1 VTLTTKTLTSGFA
14 FPECPRWHDG
24 ALFFSDRHDRRV
36 VRLDIDT
43 GAAET
48 VVEVEGQ
55 ASGLG
60 WLPDGQLLVVS
71 MVDRKV
77 LRFDGRSLH
86 EHGDLA
92 DVAPFHCNDMIV
104 DASGRAYVGNF
115 GSDFEAH
122 EPLRN
127 TVVARVDPDGS
138 VHVAADDLAF
148 PNGMVISPDGRT
160 LIVAES
166 AGARL
171 SAFTIEADGALS
183 GRRVYAS
190 LETAPDGICLDAEGA
205 VWFAAPATSQCIR
218 VREGGEVAARAD
230 VGEGHTYACVLGGPD
245 RRTLFVCAAPT
256 HVSAETVRLHEG
268 RIEMVTVDVAG
279 AGAP

>member
-1 VTLTTKTLTSGFA
+1 M
-14 FPECPRWHDG
+14 
-24 ALFFSDRHDRRV
+24 
-36 VRLDIDT
+36 
-43 GAAET
+43 
-48 VVEVEGQ
+48 EGQ

-86 EHGDLA
+86 EHSDLS
-92 DVAPFHCNDMIV
+92 DVAPCHCNNMIV
-104 DASGRAYVGNF
+104 DAAGRAYVGNF

-183 GRRVYAS
+183 GRRVYA
-190 LETAPDGICLDAEGA
+190 
-205 VWFAAPATSQCIR
+205 
-218 VREGGEVAARAD
+218 
-230 VGEGHTYACVLGGPD
+230 
-245 RRTLFVCAAPT
+245 
-256 HVSAETVRLHEG
+256 
-268 RIEMVTVDVAG
+268 
-279 AGAP
+279 